1 MTKFYVDGTDDFVLY
16 QIVSD
21 LAENRPGTGYTA
33 DKNALGTAVFNFIR
47 EEGKN
52 RTQENLEWTAI
63 NNINI
68 AIKETEYETIVEI
81 MNSGSTKILERFIMR
96 KIRIPNSFFERYGQR
111 DNLNIPY
118 APSPL
123 TTTTPLVSPITPS
136 FTTTKSPTW
145 GNASDTTSSTDIT
158 HMDTIMATADTSTSS
173 MQASVADKVDIVRNM
188 DGQEVGS
195 ISLASGVIEEPRVN
209 KVEPYF
215 NVLTAFDTI
224 VRVPQTRDSEY
235 KTSLAE
241 AKKMYEGI
249 DHRIVKDHTA
259 LTGEQIESIVK
270 ESCEEGEEA
279 KYPISVF
286 SLNDMS
292 VHMINKNGVFAT
304 VL

>member
-1 MTKFYVDGTDDFVLY
+1 
-16 QIVSD
+16 
-21 LAENRPGTGYTA
+21 
-33 DKNALGTAVFNFIR
+33 
-47 EEGKN
+47 
-52 RTQENLEWTAI
+52 
-63 NNINI
+63 
-68 AIKETEYETIVEI
+68 
-81 MNSGSTKILERFIMR
+81 
-96 KIRIPNSFFERYGQR
+96 
-111 DNLNIPY
+111 
-118 APSPL
+118 
-123 TTTTPLVSPITPS
+123 
-136 FTTTKSPTW
+136 
-145 GNASDTTSSTDIT
+145 
-158 HMDTIMATADTSTSS
+158 

-195 ISLASGVIEEPRVN
+195 ISLASGVTEEPRVN

-241 AKKMYEGI
+241 AKRMYDGI
-249 DHRIVKDHTA
+249 DRRIVKDHTV
-259 LTGEQIESIVK
+259 LTGEQIESIAK
-270 ESCEEGEEA
+270 DSCEEGEEV

>member
-1 MTKFYVDGTDDFVLY
+1 MTKFYADGYDDFVMY

-21 LAENRPGTGYTA
+21 LTENRLGTGYTA
-33 DKNALGTAVFNFIR
+33 DKNALGAAIFNFIR
-47 EEGKN
+47 EEGKI
-52 RTQENLEWTAI
+52 RTQENPEWNTI

-118 APSPL
+118 VPSPL

-136 FTTTKSPTW
+136 FTTTKSPNWANT
-145 GNASDTTSSTDIT
+145 SDTTSSADTI

-195 ISLASGVIEEPRVN
+195 ISLASGVTEEPRVN

-241 AKKMYEGI
+241 AKRMYDGI
-249 DHRIVKDHTA
+249 ERRIVKDHTV
-259 LTGEQIESIVK
+259 LTGQQIESIAK
-270 ESCEEGEEA
+270 DSCEEGEEV

-292 VHMINKNGVFAT
+292 VHMINNNGVFAT

>member
-1 MTKFYVDGTDDFVLY
+1 MTKFYVDGYDDFVMY

-21 LAENRPGTGYTA
+21 LTENRPGTGYTA
-33 DKNALGTAVFNFIR
+33 DKNALGAAIFNFIR
-47 EEGKN
+47 EEGKI
-52 RTQENLEWTAI
+52 RTQENPEWNTI

-123 TTTTPLVSPITPS
+123 ITTTPAVSPV
-136 FTTTKSPTW
+136 TTIGSPNW
-145 GNASDTTSSTDIT
+145 GNASDTTSSADIT

-173 MQASVADKVDIVRNM
+173 MQASVADKVDILRNM

-195 ISLASGVIEEPRVN
+195 ISLASGVTEEPRVN

-224 VRVPQTRDSEY
+224 VRVPQTRYSEY

-241 AKKMYEGI
+241 AKRMYDGI
-249 DHRIVKDHTA
+249 ERRIVKDHTV
-259 LTGEQIESIVK
+259 LTGEQIESIEK
-270 ESCEEGEEA
+270 DSCEEGEEV

-292 VHMINKNGVFAT
+292 VHMINNNGVFAT

>member
-1 MTKFYVDGTDDFVLY
+1 MTKFYADGYDDFVMY

-21 LAENRPGTGYTA
+21 LTENRLGTGYTA
-33 DKNALGTAVFNFIR
+33 DKNALGAAIFNFIR
-47 EEGKN
+47 EEGKI
-52 RTQENLEWTAI
+52 RTQENPEWNTI

-111 DNLNIPY
+111 GNLNIPY

-123 TTTTPLVSPITPS
+123 ITTTPVVSPV
-136 FTTTKSPTW
+136 TTIGSPNWANT
-145 GNASDTTSSTDIT
+145 SDTTSRSDTT

-195 ISLASGVIEEPRVN
+195 ISLASEVTEEPRVN

-241 AKKMYEGI
+241 AKRMYDGI
-249 DHRIVKDHTA
+249 DRRIVKDHTV
-259 LTGEQIESIVK
+259 LTGEQIESIAK
-270 ESCEEGEEA
+270 DSCEEGEEV

>member
-33 DKNALGTAVFNFIR
+33 DKNALGAAIFNFIR
-47 EEGKN
+47 EEGKI
-52 RTQENLEWTAI
+52 RTQENPEWNTI

-96 KIRIPNSFFERYGQR
+96 KIRIPNSFFERYGQ
-111 DNLNIPY
+111 
-118 APSPL
+118 L

-145 GNASDTTSSTDIT
+145 GNTSDATSSADIT
-158 HMDTIMATADTSTSS
+158 HMDTIMVTADTNTSS
-173 MQASVADKVDIVRNM
+173 MQSSVADKVDIVRNM

-249 DHRIVKDHTA
+249 DRRIVKDHTA

>member
-1 MTKFYVDGTDDFVLY
+1 MTKFYADGYDDFVMY

-21 LAENRPGTGYTA
+21 LTENRLGTGYTA
-33 DKNALGTAVFNFIR
+33 DKNALGAAIFNFIR
-47 EEGKN
+47 EEGKI
-52 RTQENLEWTAI
+52 RTQENPEWNTI

-123 TTTTPLVSPITPS
+123 TTTTPLVSPIT
-136 FTTTKSPTW
+136 TIRSPNWANT
-145 GNASDTTSSTDIT
+145 SDTTSRSDTT
-158 HMDTIMATADTSTSS
+158 HIDTIMATADTSTSS

-195 ISLASGVIEEPRVN
+195 ISLASGVTEESRVN

-241 AKKMYEGI
+241 AKRMYDGI
-249 DHRIVKDHTA
+249 DRRIVKDHTV
-259 LTGEQIESIVK
+259 LTGEQIESIAK
-270 ESCEEGEEA
+270 DSCEEGEEV

>member
-1 MTKFYVDGTDDFVLY
+1 MTKFYADGYDDFVMY

-21 LAENRPGTGYTA
+21 LTENRLGTGYTA
-33 DKNALGTAVFNFIR
+33 DKNALGAAIFNFIR
-47 EEGKN
+47 EAGKI
-52 RTQENLEWTAI
+52 RTQENPEWNTI

-118 APSPL
+118 VPSPL

-136 FTTTKSPTW
+136 FTTTKSPNWANT
-145 GNASDTTSSTDIT
+145 SDTTSSADTI

-195 ISLASGVIEEPRVN
+195 ISLASGVTEEPRVN

-241 AKKMYEGI
+241 AKRMYDGI
-249 DHRIVKDHTA
+249 ERRIVKDHTV
-259 LTGEQIESIVK
+259 LTGQQIESIAK
-270 ESCEEGEEA
+270 DSCEEGEEV

-292 VHMINKNGVFAT
+292 VHMINNNGVFAT